1 MKHLDLSSKFNYMK
15 PLLIL
20 VLMSVLFSSCVT
32 TESFTFTEEEMK
44 NSGFSEQGWS
54 ILKDGKAIAK
64 IESMEWEFFEEKL
77 YQEISVTLIDYQY
90 SNYDEM
96 KMLMKYI
103 HTKHPKSKI
112 EINED
117 PHFKENQEGE

>member
-1 MKHLDLSSKFNYMK
+1 MPSKLNFMKLLFVLVLCSALLSSCAT
-15 PLLIL
+15 
-20 VLMSVLFSSCVT
+20 S
-32 TESFTFTEEEMK
+32 ESFTFTEEEVK
-44 NSGFSEQGWS
+44 ASGFSEKGWN
-54 ILKDGKAIAK
+54 ILKDGKEIAR

-117 PHFKENQEGE
+117 PHFKENQKGE